1 MLKFFHASVGHL
13 YIFFVKMSIRLLC
26 VFLIGLLSCMSS
38 LNILD
43 INSLLD
49 ILLANIFSHLVGC
62 LLILLMV
69 SFAVQK
75 LFSLISSCLF
85 IFAFV
90 SLP

>member
-1 MLKFFHASVGHL
+1 
-13 YIFFVKMSIRLLC
+13 MSIQLLC

-49 ILLANIFSHLVGC
+49 ILFANIFSHLVGC

-75 LFSLISSCLF
+75 LFSLIPSCLF
-85 IFAFV
+85 SFAFV